1 MGTSVRKHSV
11 AAALIDVTA
20 IPSSG
25 EKAIIHADEVTRS
38 EIAARFGIP
47 EVTSFQA
54 EVTLHPRRDGLIHAQ
69 GTLSAEIV
77 QSCVVSLEP
86 VRQSVE
92 EEVDELFVPPA
103 ARDSW
108 LAAGGLTDDA
118 LMDAEAVDPFAL
130 AEPLETETLDLGEIV
145 IQLLS
150 LALDPYPRAPG
161 VEIPPGMVLDEQG
174 AEEIEPAAGPFDV
187 LDKLRR
193 IQ

>member
-1 MGTSVRKHSV
+1 MSVRKHSV
-11 AAALIDVTA
+11 AAALIDVTS
-20 IPSSG
+20 IPAAG
-25 EKAIIHADEVTRS
+25 EKVIVQTNDATRS

-47 EVTSFQA
+47 DVASFQA

-69 GTLSAEIV
+69 GKLSAEVV
-77 QSCVVSLEP
+77 QSCVVSLEA

-92 EEVDELFVPPA
+92 EEIDELFVPPA

-130 AEPLETETLDLGEIV
+130 AEPLETETLDLGEV
-145 IQLLS
+145 VVQLLS
-150 LALDPYPRAPG
+150 LALDPYPRASG
-161 VEIPPGMVLDEQG
+161 VELPPGMVLDEQG

-187 LDKLRR
+187 LEKLRR